1 MKPFRPGL
9 IPTLVV
15 LALLPGLIA
24 LGCWQLRRADEKR
37 DLLATYTERQ
47 IEAPVTADR
56 LRQLPDPA
64 FYPVHLYGR
73 FDAGHSLLLD
83 NQMRDGKAGV
93 ELLQPFHDQASGL
106 WLLVNRGWLAWPD
119 RRVPVRFDTP
129 SQALALDATV
139 YVPPGKTFQLH
150 PDNPDGQWPQLLTAI
165 EPVGLWQQ
173 LGREGF
179 AQELRLQPGPA
190 AYRLTGRW
198 SPWARKSTRATPC
211 SGSPWPARWSCST
224 CISAGITT
232 TRRTAMAAAT
242 SPLDVPD
249 RRKPRGR
256 LQLLLILFVVLGPMI
271 LATSMYK
278 LKFWVPEGRSY
289 HGVMIGNG
297 EGRADIGIDAQDER
311 WQLLV
316 SAPGACA
323 EECRQLVYLARQ
335 IQVGLGRDASR
346 ASHALAA
353 AQPLAA
359 DYQALLGREYP
370 QLQRYPLDAQRYI
383 QKVGDTAP
391 QLWIVDPHGNL
402 VLRYDAKVKGKHV
415 LDDLRHLL
423 KLSNIG

>member
-1 MKPFRPGL
+1 
-9 IPTLVV
+9 
-15 LALLPGLIA
+15 
-24 LGCWQLRRADEKR
+24 
-37 DLLATYTERQ
+37 
-47 IEAPVTADR
+47 
-56 LRQLPDPA
+56 
-64 FYPVHLYGR
+64 
-73 FDAGHSLLLD
+73 
-83 NQMRDGKAGV
+83 
-93 ELLQPFHDQASGL
+93 
-106 WLLVNRGWLAWPD
+106 
-119 RRVPVRFDTP
+119 
-129 SQALALDATV
+129 
-139 YVPPGKTFQLH
+139 
-150 PDNPDGQWPQLLTAI
+150 
-165 EPVGLWQQ
+165 
-173 LGREGF
+173 
-179 AQELRLQPGPA
+179 
-190 AYRLTGRW
+190 
-198 SPWARKSTRATPC
+198 
-211 SGSPWPARWSCST
+211 
-224 CISAGITT
+224 
-232 TRRTAMAAAT
+232 MAAAT
-242 SPLDVPD
+242 SPLGMSD

-271 LATSMYK
+271 LATFMYK

-316 SAPGACA
+316 SAPEACA

-370 QLQRYPLDAQRYI
+370 QLRRYPLDVQRYV
-383 QKVGDTAP
+383 QKVGEVGP

-402 VLRYDAKVKGKHV
+402 VLRYDAKVNGKHV